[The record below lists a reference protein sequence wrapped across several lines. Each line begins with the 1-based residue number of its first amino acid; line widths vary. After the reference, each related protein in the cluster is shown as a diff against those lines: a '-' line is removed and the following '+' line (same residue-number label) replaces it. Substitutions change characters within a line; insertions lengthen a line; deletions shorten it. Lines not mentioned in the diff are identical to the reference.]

1 MLLGKVKD
9 KQLRLCNEK
18 AIPISRSASTQEVL
32 NIPAEPVT
40 GTKKASTG
48 SHDFMQDDAGNVFGG
63 EGLRT
68 AMVARPTMKVA
79 LPRNTW

>member
-18 AIPISRSASTQEVL
+18 AIPISRSASTQELL

-40 GTKKASTG
+40 GTTKASTTE
-48 SHDFMQDDAGNVFGG
+48 SQNIKQYDAGNDFG
-63 EGLRT
+63 
-68 AMVARPTMKVA
+68 
-79 LPRNTW
+79 